1 MLTLAQK
8 FSGALNEIDDKFIV
22 EAIEYQHHKAKL
34 SRGKSLLLIAV
45 LIVGL
50 TATVMAAH
58 LLGIG
63 DLLLFPKQRE
73 SGEYAQGEVVPKPCM
88 IGLSGYMNTPEGQ
101 ALSEWSA
108 FLNQYDPD
116 GTIAS
121 SLGNV
126 IDESLQ
132 RYSGYTVYT
141 KEMFDE
147 LEHIA
152 NKHSLKLHTKV
163 YDLTIHPELLEPCS
177 GYLGGTD
184 GVATYMFDDGSF
196 HVDGSANISNTE
208 VLYQLQ
214 RCAKGT
220 LNEVSL
226 NVIDAMSYQEWQYQT
241 SRGISA
247 TLALGPG
254 RALILADLPD
264 SFMTIIILAGSTDG
278 LTRDLLEELADS
290 FDISK
295 LTPIVLPGS
304 LYIPS
309 P

>member
-1 MLTLAQK
+1 MTLAQK
-8 FSGALNEIDDKFIV
+8 FSSALNEIDDKFIV
-22 EAIEYQHHKAKL
+22 EAIEYQHQKVKL
-34 SRGKSLLLIAV
+34 SRGNSLLLIAV

-73 SGEYAQGEVVPKPCM
+73 SGEYAQGEVMPKPCM

-147 LEHIA
+147 LENIA

-163 YDLTIHPELLEPCS
+163 YDLTIHPELLEP
-177 GYLGGTD
+177 
-184 GVATYMFDDGSF
+184 
-196 HVDGSANISNTE
+196 
-208 VLYQLQ
+208 
-214 RCAKGT
+214 
-220 LNEVSL
+220 
-226 NVIDAMSYQEWQYQT
+226 
-241 SRGISA
+241 
-247 TLALGPG
+247 
-254 RALILADLPD
+254 
-264 SFMTIIILAGSTDG
+264 
-278 LTRDLLEELADS
+278 
-290 FDISK
+290 
-295 LTPIVLPGS
+295 
-304 LYIPS
+304 
-309 P
+309 

>member
-8 FSGALNEIDDKFIV
+8 FSSALNEIDDKFIV
-22 EAIEYQHHKAKL
+22 EAIEYQHHKVKL

-132 RYSGYTVYT
+132 RYFGYTVYT

-177 GYLGGTD
+177 GYLGD
-184 GVATYMFDDGSF
+184 MF
-196 HVDGSANISNTE
+196 VE
-208 VLYQLQ
+208 LP
-214 RCAKGT
+214 
-220 LNEVSL
+220 
-226 NVIDAMSYQEWQYQT
+226 AMS
-241 SRGISA
+241 SHIPLCIS
-247 TLALGPG
+247 TML
-254 RALILADLPD
+254 R
-264 SFMTIIILAGSTDG
+264 
-278 LTRDLLEELADS
+278 LLS
-290 FDISK
+290 IS
-295 LTPIVLPGS
+295 PIVQYSQLSEPFITKVIVS
-304 LYIPS
+304 KKLAAIFQTAN
-309 P
+309 

>member
-1 MLTLAQK
+1 MTLAQK
-8 FSGALNEIDDKFIV
+8 FSSALNEIDDKFIV
-22 EAIEYQHHKAKL
+22 EAIEYQHHKVKL

-73 SGEYAQGEVVPKPCM
+73 SGEYAQGEVMPKPCM

-220 LNEVSL
+220 LKC
-226 NVIDAMSYQEWQYQT
+226 Y
-241 SRGISA
+241 
-247 TLALGPG
+247 
-254 RALILADLPD
+254 LP
-264 SFMTIIILAGSTDG
+264 A
-278 LTRDLLEELADS
+278 
-290 FDISK
+290 
-295 LTPIVLPGS
+295 
-304 LYIPS
+304 
-309 P
+309 

>member
-1 MLTLAQK
+1 MTLAQK
-8 FSGALNEIDDKFIV
+8 FSSVLNEIDDKFVV
-22 EAIEYQHHKAKL
+22 EAIEYQHHKVRL
-34 SRGKSLLLIAV
+34 PRGKSLLLIAV

-63 DLLLFPKQRE
+63 DLLLFPKQHE
-73 SGEYAQGEVVPKPCM
+73 GGEYTQEEVIPEPDM

-116 GTIAS
+116 GAIAS
-121 SLGNV
+121 SLGNA

-141 KEMFDE
+141 QEMLDE

-152 NKHSLKLHTKV
+152 NEHSLKLHTEV

-196 HVDGSANISNTE
+196 HVDGSANISSME

-214 RCAKGT
+214 RCAKGS

-226 NVIDAMSYQEWQYQT
+226 NVINAMSYQEWQYQT

-247 TLALGPG
+247 TLALGSD

-264 SFMTIIILAGSTDG
+264 SFVTITVLAGSTDG
-278 LTRDLLEELADS
+278 LTRDLLEEMADS
-290 FDISK
+290 FDLSK
-295 LTPIVLPGS
+295 LTPIALPES
-304 LYIPS
+304 LYTSS

>member
-1 MLTLAQK
+1 MTLAQK

-241 SRGISA
+241 SHGLSV
-247 TLALGPG
+247 TLALGPD

-264 SFMTIIILAGSTDG
+264 SFVAITILAGSADG

-290 FDISK
+290 FDLSK
-295 LTPIVLPGS
+295 LTPIVLPDS